1 MHMSNR
7 PLNTLLC
14 PELWCGDAELVPGHR
29 FTNWRGCMRCCISLS
44 FPSFC
49 FYHLYESTKP
59 FFSINRCL
67 VCQAATQLHAV
78 QEFLKQQWLIWW
90 IFKIKCLS
98 VNHRFHAMEI
108 LSKMFRF
115 EAKVI
120 PKRQS
125 MTIFCNLS
133 RWLIIKNPFGPA
145 CLVVTAMLKSGILIF
160 LFSHL

>member
-1 MHMSNR
+1 MQSYYLAVGLQIEEGARGVASHYHSHSSAFIIFMNQ
-7 PLNTLLC
+7 
-14 PELWCGDAELVPGHR
+14 PG
-29 FTNWRGCMRCCISLS
+29 C
-44 FPSFC
+44 
-49 FYHLYESTKP
+49 

-67 VCQAATQLHAV
+67 VCQAAAQLHAV
-78 QEFLKQQWLIWW
+78 KELLKQQWLIWW
-90 IFKIKCLS
+90 IFKIKCFS

-133 RWLIIKNPFGPA
+133 RWLCIKNPFAPA

-160 LFSHL
+160 LFSRLQCTF